1 MAEKGIS
8 ISICV
13 PSFNEE
19 RFLRAAVEDL
29 VITLSHVVQKLEVI
43 IVNDGSTDSTPQ
55 LTEQLA
61 RTYSQVKV
69 IHHQRNSGIGVCYR
83 NALAVARGDY
93 FTWFPSDHENSAEQF
108 IQCLPYLRERTI
120 VTCHHRGQDPR
131 LALRRYL
138 SRSYTW
144 ILNKYFHL
152 NLKYYNGLTIFPVS
166 LLRSFPLVTD
176 GFALA
181 AESLIRAIQSGYQV
195 VELPAPL
202 KNLPKGDSKA
212 LSFVSL
218 IRMVR
223 DVFCIIIHRKH
234 RGQKRFTK

>member
-1 MAEKGIS
+1 MVEKGIS

-19 RFLRAAVEDL
+19 RFLKAAVEDL
-29 VITLSHVVQKLEVI
+29 VMTLSPAVQRLEVI
-43 IVNDGSTDSTPQ
+43 IVDDGSTDSTPQ
-55 LTEQLA
+55 LAEQLA

-83 NALAVARGDY
+83 DALAMARGEY
-93 FTWFPSDHENSAEQF
+93 FTWFPGDHENSAKQF
-108 IQCLPYLRERTI
+108 IQCLPYLRDRTI
-120 VTCHHRGQDPR
+120 ATCHHQRQDPR
-131 LALRRYL
+131 LAMRRYL

-166 LLRSFPLVTD
+166 LLRSSPLVAD

-202 KNLPKGDSKA
+202 KNLPRGDSKA
-212 LSFVSL
+212 LSFISI

-223 DVFCIIIHRKH
+223 DVFCIIIHRNH
-234 RGQKRFTK
+234 RDRKGFTK